1 MAQSTKYLTIVC
13 SMLELYQVQLLNTF
27 RRMGSMPVMVSFQEQ
42 FNSQFKKMKEIE
54 VEKSIESQRCSEIC
68 EAMSSFLSTQH
79 RVKKTSQSERY
90 SRGGLRS
97 QEATR
102 MKFSTGFKKQEGSGL
117 AEIHEIVNSYRI
129 KAENEPKLRMKW
141 KALEENEKSFE

>member
-1 MAQSTKYLTIVC
+1 
-13 SMLELYQVQLLNTF
+13 
-27 RRMGSMPVMVSFQEQ
+27 
-42 FNSQFKKMKEIE
+42 
-54 VEKSIESQRCSEIC
+54 
-68 EAMSSFLSTQH
+68 MSHFLSAQQ

-97 QEATR
+97 QEGTR

-117 AEIHEIVNSYRI
+117 AEIDEIVNSYRI